1 MMFLE
6 EIVFTRTVKARSRT
20 GWQPK
25 KKKARRGRK
34 SLSIPVA
41 AQVEAEADEVA
52 FAIEEVDQE
61 VEQRVGLKAN
71 SIDSGWI
78 SPILDLYKH
87 QISLKLHNNT
97 HPRGS
102 AVAGLLEQRKKLH
115 DQLRREAFEDRA
127 VGTVL
132 DGYTPSQFQ
141 EACELSLARQDGEEQ
156 WLRTRLDFL
165 IGHYYCT
172 RSEDRRNIEMC
183 DMFVLMLDNEGPQ
196 ACPVMVATF
205 SQGKTNKHGHLAQ
218 MGAMRSKQVS
228 TCVLGAMAQY
238 LFYLWE
244 ILHEPFLSFNKRADW
259 YNKKLI
265 RGGKTP
271 YEPISYETMLEW
283 GHRIH
288 HLVGIVGNSV
298 LHMPRKKV
306 VQLAEL
312 CGVSEEQVR

>member
-1 MMFLE
+1 MFLE

-34 SLSIPVA
+34 SLSTSVA

-52 FAIEEVDQE
+52 STIEKVDQE
-61 VEQRVGLKAN
+61 VERRVGLKAN
-71 SIDSGWI
+71 SIDSGWV

-87 QISLKLHNNT
+87 QISLKSHNNT

-141 EACELSLARQDGEEQ
+141 EACELSLAQRDCEEQ

-183 DMFVLMLDNEGPQ
+183 DMFVLMLDNEGPKT
-196 ACPVMVATF
+196 CPIMVATF

-244 ILHEPFLSFNKRADW
+244 ILREPFFLLTKGLNGTTKSS
-259 YNKKLI
+259 L
-265 RGGKTP
+265 GGA
-271 YEPISYETMLEW
+271 
-283 GHRIH
+283 RH
-288 HLVGIVGNSV
+288 HLLKNPSDLKWILNGY
-298 LHMPRKKV
+298 PRNFRCPCDLV
-306 VQLAEL
+306 DQLWR
-312 CGVSEEQVR
+312 C